1 MLQSFILYR
10 RLIGV
15 QIRSQMQYR
24 LSFFMEIAGTGL
36 IALLEYASLALVFT
50 RFESLKGWSLGQVAF
65 LFGLAE
71 VSFGIMDLIFS
82 GFDPGY
88 FGQFVRRGRFDQL
101 LLRPIDITLQV
112 LGSKFMLRRFGKIF
126 VGIGILASAIAM
138 NPIEWTALKVLLTFT
153 VIVSQVA
160 FFGGLFIIGAT
171 ISFWTVESIEAIN
184 IFTYGGPYMISHP
197 MHIFPNIL
205 RHIFTFI
212 VPAIF
217 LNYYP
222 ALYILELPDPFG
234 MPSIAPFLAPIAGAW
249 MLVMALAFWRFGIRH
264 YQSTGT

>member
-1 MLQSFILYR
+1 MLQTLQLYR

-24 LSFFMEIAGTGL
+24 LSFFVEIAGTGL
-36 IALLEYASLALVFT
+36 IALLEYASLALVFA
-50 RFESLKGWSLGQVAF
+50 RFETLKGWTLGQVAF
-65 LFGLAE
+65 IFGLAE
-71 VSFGIMDLIFS
+71 LSFGVMDLFFS

-101 LLRPIDITLQV
+101 LLRPINITLQV
-112 LGSKFMLRRFGKIF
+112 LGSKFMLRRIGKIAVG
-126 VGIGILASAIAM
+126 VGIVVSAVGM
-138 NPIEWTALKVLLTFT
+138 NPIDWTPLKVLLTGT
-153 VIVSQVA
+153 VVVSQVA

-184 IFTYGGPYMISHP
+184 IFTYGGSMMISHP
-197 MHIFPNIL
+197 MHIFPTIL
-205 RHIFTFI
+205 RNFFTFI

-222 ALYILELPDPFG
+222 ALYILELPDPFN
-234 MPSIAPFLAPIAGAW
+234 MPAFAPFLAPLAGLW
-249 MLVMALAFWRFGIRH
+249 MLFMALVIWRFGIRH